1 MLTFESVNHTM
12 MTEKR
17 LKDEGFDIKTIPTP
31 REISKSCGLTIRM
44 DMEDLDRVREY
55 RKSLPIDYLWKY
67 TMDSNGNIAEKIE

>member
-12 MTEKR
+12 MTEKK

-44 DMEDLDRVREY
+44 DMEDLEKVKEF
-55 RKSLPIDYLWKY
+55 KGSLPIDYIWRY
-67 TMDSNGNIAEKIE
+67 TMNPDGNIAEKIE